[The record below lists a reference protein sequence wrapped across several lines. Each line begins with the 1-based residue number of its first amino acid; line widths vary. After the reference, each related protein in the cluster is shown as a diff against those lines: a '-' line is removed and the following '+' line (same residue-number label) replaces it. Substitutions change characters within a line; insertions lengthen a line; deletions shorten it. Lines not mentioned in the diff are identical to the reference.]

1 MKIFADKLSTHLQR
15 QSHPIYLI
23 AGNEPLLVNESRD
36 AIRSLAISHGFE
48 ATSPF
53 VLDTK
58 ADWNAIIDACSALS
72 LFASKNLVELSIP
85 ESGLGA
91 ANAKQLVSLV
101 EQLTPDT
108 LLLLTSSKLNKQ
120 VESSKWYKALTK
132 QGCCVS
138 CMTPDNSRLP
148 QFVRQRCVALGLQ
161 ADAESIQILAHWHEG
176 NLLAL
181 SQSLQKLLLIYPD
194 KQLTLN
200 RVKESLSR
208 HNHFTVFH
216 WSDALLAGKSNRA
229 LRVLKEL
236 KAEGV
241 EPVILLR
248 TIQKELMLVSTL
260 SQQMTTAPLG
270 SLFDQ
275 HRIWSSKRPQ
285 YSAAVSR
292 LPKQELT
299 KLIQLLAQL
308 ERSVKTDYDANH
320 WLALQHFTMATCLPS
335 EVKITPQSTY

>member
-1 MKIFADKLSTHLQR
+1 VKIFADKLVTHLQR
-15 QSHPIYLI
+15 QTHPIYFV
-23 AGNEPLLVNESRD
+23 AGNEPLLVNESRETLRD
-36 AIRSLAISHGFE
+36 MAVSHGFE
-48 ATSPF
+48 AAAPF
-53 VLDTK
+53 VLDNQ
-58 ADWNAIIDACSALS
+58 ADWNAIYNACTAMS
-72 LFASKNLVELSIP
+72 LFASKNLVELTIP
-85 ESGLGA
+85 DSGPGA

-108 LLLLTSSKLNKQ
+108 LLLLTASKLNKQ

-132 QGCCVS
+132 QGCCIS
-138 CMTPDNSRLP
+138 CMTPDSSRLP
-148 QFVRQRCVALGLQ
+148 QFVRQRCHALGLQ
-161 ADAESIQILAHWHEG
+161 ADAEAVQLLAHWHEG

-216 WSDALLAGKSNRA
+216 WTDAMLAGKSNRA
-229 LRVLKEL
+229 LRILSEL

-241 EPVILLR
+241 EPVIMLR
-248 TIQKELMLVSTL
+248 TVQKELLLLASL
-260 SQQMTTAPLG
+260 SQQMLTTPVNT
-270 SLFDQ
+270 LFDQ

-285 YSAAVSR
+285 YQAALTR
-292 LPKQELT
+292 LSQTHVT

-308 ERSVKTDYDANH
+308 ERSVKTDYEANH
-320 WLALQHFTMATCLPS
+320 WLAMQHFTLATCVPS
-335 EVKITPQSTY
+335 ALGITPQRQH